1 MRQIQNAEELEAIW
15 KSFPI
20 QEYFSFP
27 IRPYTHVAEFESEEL
42 IFQKDEK
49 PKELYFLFE
58 GRAKI
63 FLADEKGRI
72 SLIDFIEGPSF
83 LGEMEMIGAQERAQS
98 VQAVTRCRC
107 YCIILEECR
116 ELLLA
121 DVKFLQKLCLFLG
134 QRSRRIT
141 ENYTYNLTYPL
152 ENRLATF
159 ILLTMHHG
167 MYTEKHTE
175 AAEYLGVTY
184 RHLLYVLAK
193 FRKDGILE
201 KTPHGD
207 KIIDQ
212 RALEALE
219 IK

>member
-1 MRQIQNAEELEAIW
+1 MRQIQDAKELENIW
-15 KSFPI
+15 KNYPL

-27 IRPYTHVAEFESEEL
+27 VRPYTQVAEFESEEF
-42 IFQKDEK
+42 IFHKDEK

-63 FLADEKGRI
+63 CLADDKGRI
-72 SLIDFIEGPSF
+72 SVINFIEAPSF

-98 VQAVTRCRC
+98 VQALTRCRC
-107 YCIILEECR
+107 YCIILEKCQ
-116 ELLLA
+116 ELILS

-134 QRSRRIT
+134 QRFRRST
-141 ENYTYNLTYPL
+141 DTYTRNLAYPL
-152 ENRLATF
+152 ENRLAAF

-193 FRKDGILE
+193 FREKGILE

-207 KIIDQ
+207 KVTDLE
-212 RALEALE
+212 ALEALE